1 MKESDYRMAKK
12 VVKKV
17 DVKKVT
23 KLEVSEIIREMFTEK
38 GIEVGTGADYGMTEG
53 TLILKLEKCDV
64 QVKLITPKAGI
75 ERYEVLEDEE

>member
-1 MKESDYRMAKK
+1 MAKK